1 MNRFAAWG
9 LSAALAASAAP
20 AFAADPPKPD
30 DKPSWFGRVLGNSE
44 KKPDQDRTFADLP
57 ARPPV
62 LVGPLDP
69 MAQAEALRAEQDA
82 YLRRLDVCLKLRE
95 IATKKGDE
103 RLLMQADELEKQATS
118 LYHQRVARLGVKA
131 QIRTPAETLDRSAG
145 ASPAAEPEP
154 VTVAPP
160 QPARQFRE
168 VKQ

>member
-9 LSAALAASAAP
+9 LSAALAAGAAP

-30 DKPSWFGRVLGNSE
+30 DKPSWFGRMVGRSE
-44 KKPDQDRTFADLP
+44 KKPEQDRTFADLP
-57 ARPPV
+57 ARPAV

-69 MAQAEALRAEQDA
+69 LTQAEALKAEQDA
-82 YLRRLDVCLKLRE
+82 LLRRLAVCLKIRE
-95 IATKKGDE
+95 IAAAKNDE
-103 RLLMQADELEKQATS
+103 RLLTQADDLEKQAHA

-131 QIRTPAETLDRSAG
+131 QIRTPAETFDRSAG
-145 ASPAAEPEP
+145 QLSEPI
-154 VTVAPP
+154 TVSPP

>member
-9 LSAALAASAAP
+9 LSAALAAGAAP
-20 AFAADPPKPD
+20 AFAADPPQPD
-30 DKPSWFGRVLGNSE
+30 AKPSWFGRMLGKSE

-62 LVGPLDP
+62 VVGPLEP
-69 MAQAEALRAEQDA
+69 LAQADALRAEQDA

-95 IATKKGDE
+95 IAAAKGDE
-103 RLLMQADELEKQATS
+103 RLLAQADELEKQATA

-131 QIRTPAETLDRSAG
+131 QIRTPAETLDRSTTATT
-145 ASPAAEPEP
+145 A
-154 VTVAPP
+154 TTAPP
-160 QPARQFRE
+160 QPERKFRE